1 MSAKRIGVG
10 RITTTIRS
18 KVVTPPVVNL
28 TFGATTAAPVARWS
42 MEAWSKK
49 KDNEIRYPNYD
60 IDVSPIEARFWCQE
74 GPGGKTEEPGR
85 HRDEQGNKPPGPRK
99 EGDPMRTTDPKSPN
113 GPHSWQDRTE
123 RGIRSDRS
131 YPENRIENPQKPD
144 DRNPHQ
150 GQTKLCVDEVCTRQ
164 GAPSI
169 GKPKDGPKHG
179 QVGPPPISPQIA

>member
-10 RITTTIRS
+10 RITSTIQR
-18 KVVTPPVVNL
+18 KVVTPPTVTL
-28 TFGATTAAPVARWS
+28 TFGAAAVPTRWS
-42 MEAWSKK
+42 MNAWSKR
-49 KDNEIRYPNYD
+49 DSEIRYPNYD

-85 HRDEQGNKPPGPRK
+85 HRDELGNKPPGPRK
-99 EGDPMRTTDPKSPN
+99 EGDPMRTTDPKSPD

-123 RGIRSDRS
+123 RGIRSDRA
-131 YPENRIENPQKPD
+131 YPENRIENPQRPGD
-144 DRNPHQ
+144 LNPHQ
-150 GQTKLCVDEVCTRQ
+150 GQRKLSIEEVCTRQ
-164 GAPSI
+164 SAPSI